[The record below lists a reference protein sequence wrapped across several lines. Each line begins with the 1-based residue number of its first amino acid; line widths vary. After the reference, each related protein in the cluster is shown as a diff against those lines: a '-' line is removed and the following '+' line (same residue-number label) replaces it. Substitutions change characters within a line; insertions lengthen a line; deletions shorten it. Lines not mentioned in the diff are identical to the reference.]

1 MTKFTKTKRQSKVK
15 IYSKKI
21 IKFKKKNKQCF
32 YNQIGHAHN
41 QHYTLKKK
49 KKKQTKT
56 FKKTGKKTKIKYR
69 RKKTI
74 FISTKSIIIHCSYI
88 KKIVLTLSLYVHIA

>member
-41 QHYTLKKK
+41 QHYTFKKRKKK
-49 KKKQTKT
+49 KTHSRIL
-56 FKKTGKKTKIKYR
+56 G
-69 RKKTI
+69 RKP
-74 FISTKSIIIHCSYI
+74 KSSIEER
-88 KKIVLTLSLYVHIA
+88 KLFLYQQSQ

>member
-49 KKKQTKT
+49 KKNKQKHL
-56 FKKTGKKTKIKYR
+56 
-69 RKKTI
+69 RKLGRKP
-74 FISTKSIIIHCSYI
+74 KSSIEER
-88 KKIVLTLSLYVHIA
+88 KLFLYQQSQ